1 MSGIENPWDSK
12 DAYKNY
18 KPLFTSTLDAE
29 EALDTI
35 EYVGNDLKSY
45 NSSLG
50 VKSTLKK
57 LYTRQSLKINL
68 VNPTLYIKTYIN

>member
-1 MSGIENPWDSK
+1 MSGIANPWESK

-35 EYVGNDLKSY
+35 EYIGNDLKSY

-57 LYTRQSLKINL
+57 L
-68 VNPTLYIKTYIN
+68 